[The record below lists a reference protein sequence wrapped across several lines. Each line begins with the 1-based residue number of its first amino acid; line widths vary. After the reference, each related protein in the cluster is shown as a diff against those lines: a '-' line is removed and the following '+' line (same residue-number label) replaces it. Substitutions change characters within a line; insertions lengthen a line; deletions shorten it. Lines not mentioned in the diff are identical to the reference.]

1 MTVSINRPNY
11 LTKEQIAALSDTGN
25 VIAAHTWDHHRVTKY
40 TGDDW
45 NTQLIKPKQNWKKS
59 QKICD
64 VFCISF
70 GLWNKEVIPEVKKSG
85 YQMAYIL
92 SAKRDPLYT
101 IRRMIVSGTWT
112 TEGMMNATESL

>member
-25 VIAAHTWDHHRVTKY
+25 VIAAHTWDHHRTKY

-45 NTQLIKPKQNWKKS
+45 NTINKTKGKTGRNQEDR
-59 QKICD
+59 D

-70 GLWNKEVIPEVKKSG
+70 WFME
-85 YQMAYIL
+85 
-92 SAKRDPLYT
+92 
-101 IRRMIVSGTWT
+101 
-112 TEGMMNATESL
+112 